1 MPRCLVALLPCCLL
15 VASLGCVPP
24 SVDLFD
30 QTPLPTSAPAKY
42 DDRDW
47 ATVLRENVKDG
58 LVDYD
63 HLRDHAAPLDR
74 YLSMLALV
82 GPVQTPD
89 RFASGSSRLAYYLNA
104 YNAGALRAVL
114 YEQVPATMHDV
125 RRRSLEHGYRLL
137 IDGRPM
143 TLADLRQAA
152 RKESLGDARIEF
164 CLCDAARGSPPLR
177 DQPYRPGTLGEQL
190 AAAARQAMDNPNLVM
205 VDHERE
211 RLNVALVIQQHR
223 QEFLDSERRQTGTG
237 NPTVLGA
244 LLHLAGGMRRQW
256 LNTAAGYEL
265 GVIPFD
271 RSLNHWQPGGLDAP
285 PLPGVGD

>member
-1 MPRCLVALLPCCLL
+1 MPGCLFVL
-15 VASLGCVPP
+15 SGGCAPP

-30 QTPLPTSAPAKY
+30 QTARPTSAPAKY

-63 HLRDHAAPLDR
+63 HLGDHAAPLER
-74 YLSMLALV
+74 YLALVALV
-82 GPVQTPD
+82 GPLQTPD
-89 RFASGSSRLAYYLNA
+89 RFASGSARLAYYLNA
-104 YNAGALRAVL
+104 YNAGVLRAVL

-125 RRRSLEHGYRLL
+125 RRPSLEHGYRLL
-137 IDGRPM
+137 VDGRPM
-143 TLADLRQAA
+143 TLAELRQAA

-177 DQPYRPGTLGEQL
+177 DQPYRPGVLEEQL
-190 AAAARQAMDNPNLVM
+190 AAAAREAMDNPNLVM

-223 QEFLDSERRQTGTG
+223 QEFLDSERRQTGT
-237 NPTVLGA
+237 NSPTVLGG

-271 RSLNHWQPGGLDAP
+271 RSLNRWAARATTDSGGD
-285 PLPGVGD
+285 